1 MENFEEKECLN
12 CFDLTTSRSTTMT
25 NHVENEEL
33 EKEGINI
40 RNERQ
45 ENNISFPKNRKLSLY
60 SFKNKCSFIF
70 P

>member
-1 MENFEEKECLN
+1 
-12 CFDLTTSRSTTMT
+12 MT